1 MPRFDC
7 EHCSQDANKSDY
19 QPFAYLAWSCAGL
32 SQGQTLQIMILRRS
46 SKAMGAEIGRCKRN
60 HVDVVGSRCRHLSGT
75 SGLNIQH

>member
-7 EHCSQDANKSDY
+7 KQCSKDANQSDY
-19 QPFAYLAWSCAGL
+19 QPFAYLVWSCVQL
-32 SQGQTLQIMILRRS
+32 SQGQMLQIMILRLS

-60 HVDVVGSRCRHLSGT
+60 DVEVVGSRCRHLSGT